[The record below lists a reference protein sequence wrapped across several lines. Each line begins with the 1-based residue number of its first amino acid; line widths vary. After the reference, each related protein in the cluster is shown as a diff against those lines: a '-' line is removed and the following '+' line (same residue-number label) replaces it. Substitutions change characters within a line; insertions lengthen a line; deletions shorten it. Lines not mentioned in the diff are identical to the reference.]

1 MKNTETQQE
10 PSGFNLF
17 DAPAIVAPDAKKMQ
31 DLSAEERG
39 QVESL
44 IATVVNA
51 DEPDFVTV
59 TEVAS
64 TETTTQAETVKLP
77 ILGSATADVHQK
89 RLGLVLAISLVLII
103 GLTWFT
109 LGKSNQVAKQVS
121 TAGDAVTESQ
131 RLAKSIT
138 QAVVGNQKAFI
149 EMKASALELGKS
161 VRGLRSG
168 DNDMQLSAADAKE
181 QILINELWPLIER
194 TEKNVKKVE
203 SHEKVLTTVSAAL
216 RQINLQSAE
225 FLESAETIAS
235 IKLQQNSPSTEVL
248 AAGQLVM
255 LTQRIGKSANEFL
268 TAEGGVSPSAVFL
281 LDKDLKSFSEIAKAM
296 REGNAELRLSAA
308 KDPQTIAALDELIL
322 HYENTKSHA
331 KGVLDNLEALVDAR
345 TAQSE
350 VLNDS
355 DPLRLKLSQL
365 QEQLTPRGSLTDWKA
380 GVLLLSVILALAC
393 VGGLAYVRILDSRQR
408 QLLAEQ
414 QESKAKSINA
424 NNQAAIMRLM
434 DELGSVALGD
444 LTHQATVTEDITGAI
459 ADSVNYTVEELRSLV
474 GNVQQAAT
482 MVAKTSSEVEASS
495 NNLLLAT
502 DQQQQE
508 IRGTGEAILAMANR
522 IADVSGQAQ
531 GSASVARQSRLAAE
545 TGLRAVQNAIGG
557 MNAIRDQIQETSKRI
572 KRLGESS
579 QEIGEITELISD
591 ITEQTNV
598 LALNAAIQAASAGEA
613 GRGFSVV
620 AEEVQRLAERSA
632 EATRQISNL
641 VKAIQSDTQDA
652 IVAMERSTLG
662 VVEGAKLSDN
672 AGSALT
678 EIDEVSRRLAELI
691 ETISHST
698 SVEAEAAQVVAQ
710 SIQRI
715 LLVTE
720 KTGEGTKANADQ
732 VRQLASMAE
741 QLGQSVSRFKV
752 S

>member
-1 MKNTETQQE
+1 MKNTEIKKD
-10 PSGFNLF
+10 PLDFMFKDS
-17 DAPAIVAPDAKKMQ
+17 AIVVSPDAKKMQ
-31 DLSAEERG
+31 ELSSEERME
-39 QVESL
+39 VESL
-44 IATVVNA
+44 LAQVANA
-51 DEPDFVTV
+51 DEPNLTSIDGKETSQ
-59 TEVAS
+59 TENNSELVN
-64 TETTTQAETVKLP
+64 LP
-77 ILGSATADVHQK
+77 ILGKATADAHQK
-89 RLGLVLAISLVLII
+89 RLGLVLAIALVLIV

-109 LGKSNQVAKQVS
+109 LGRSNQVAKQVS
-121 TAGDAVTESQ
+121 IAGDAVTESQ

-138 QAVVGNQKAFI
+138 QAVVGNPKAFK
-149 EMKASALELGKS
+149 EMKTSATELGKA

-168 DNDMQLSAADAKE
+168 DTSMQLAPADNKE
-181 QILINELWPLIER
+181 QELINNLWPLIER

-203 SHEKVLTTVSAAL
+203 DHEKILTTVSAAL

-235 IKLQQNSPSTEVL
+235 IKLQQNAPSTEVL

-268 TAEGGVSPSAVFL
+268 TAEGGVSPAAVFL

-308 KDPQTIAALDELIL
+308 KDPQTIAALNELIA
-322 HYENTKSHA
+322 HYENTKAHA
-331 KGVLDNLEALVDAR
+331 KGVLDNLDGLVEAR

-355 DPLRLKLSQL
+355 DPLRIKLSEL
-365 QEQLTPRGSLTDWKA
+365 QQQLTPGGSLTDWKA
-380 GVLLLSVILALAC
+380 AVLLLAVVLALAC
-393 VGGLAYVRILDSRQR
+393 VGGLAYVRVLDSRQR
-408 QLLAEQ
+408 QTLAEQ

-424 NNQAAIMRLM
+424 SNQAAIMRLM
-434 DELGSVALGD
+434 DELGSVASGD

-482 MVAKTSSEVEASS
+482 MVAKTSAEVEASS

-502 DQQQQE
+502 DQQQHE
-508 IRGTGEAILAMANR
+508 IRGTGEAVLAMANR

-531 GSASVARQSRLAAE
+531 GSASVARQSRVAAE

-632 EATRQISNL
+632 EATRQISAL

-678 EIDEVSRRLAELI
+678 EIDEVSRRLSELI

-715 LLVTE
+715 LSVTE
-720 KTGEGTKANADQ
+720 KTGQGTKANADQ

>member
-17 DAPAIVAPDAKKMQ
+17 DAPAIVAPDARKMQ
-31 DLSAEERG
+31 DLSVEERV

-59 TEVAS
+59 TEPGS
-64 TETTTQAETVKLP
+64 TENPSHAETVKLP

-89 RLGLVLAISLVLII
+89 RLGLVLAVSLVLII
-103 GLTWFT
+103 GLTWFS

-138 QAVVGNQKAFI
+138 QAVVGNQKAFT

-161 VRGLRSG
+161 VRGLRLG
-168 DNDMQLSAADAKE
+168 DTDMQLAAADAKE

-331 KGVLDNLEALVDAR
+331 KGVLDNLDALVDAR

>member
-1 MKNTETQQE
+1 MKNTETQQD
-10 PSGFNLF
+10 PSGFQLF
-17 DAPAIVAPDAKKMQ
+17 DTPAIVAPDAKKMQ
-31 DLSAEERG
+31 DLSAEERV

-59 TEVAS
+59 NEPANQQSEGQTEG
-64 TETTTQAETVKLP
+64 VKLP
-77 ILGSATADVHQK
+77 ILGTALADVHQK

-131 RLAKSIT
+131 RLAKSIS
-138 QAVVGNQKAFI
+138 QAVVGNQKAFK
-149 EMKASALELGKS
+149 EMKASALELGKA

-168 DNDMQLSAADAKE
+168 DSSMQLAPADNKE
-181 QILINELWPLIER
+181 QILINDLWPLIER
-194 TEKNVKKVE
+194 TEKNVKIVE

-331 KGVLDNLEALVDAR
+331 KGVLDNLDGLVDAR

-355 DPLRLKLSQL
+355 DPLRLKLSDL
-365 QEQLTPRGSLTDWKA
+365 QQQLTPGGSLTDWKA
-380 GVLLLSVILALAC
+380 AVLLLSVILALTC

-408 QLLAEQ
+408 QILAEQ

-424 NNQAAIMRLM
+424 SNQAAIMRLM
-434 DELGSVALGD
+434 DELGSVASGD

-508 IRGTGEAILAMANR
+508 IRGTGEAVLAMANR

-720 KTGEGTKANADQ
+720 KTGEGTRANADQ

-741 QLGQSVSRFKV
+741 QLGQSVSRTWY
-752 S
+752 

>member
-31 DLSAEERG
+31 DLSAEERV

-59 TEVAS
+59 TEPAA
-64 TETTTQAETVKLP
+64 TETPSQAETVKLP

-89 RLGLVLAISLVLII
+89 RLGLVLAVSLVLII
-103 GLTWFT
+103 GLTWFS

-168 DNDMQLSAADAKE
+168 DTEMQLAAADAKE
-181 QILINELWPLIER
+181 QILINELWPIIER

-331 KGVLDNLEALVDAR
+331 KGVLDNLDALVDAR